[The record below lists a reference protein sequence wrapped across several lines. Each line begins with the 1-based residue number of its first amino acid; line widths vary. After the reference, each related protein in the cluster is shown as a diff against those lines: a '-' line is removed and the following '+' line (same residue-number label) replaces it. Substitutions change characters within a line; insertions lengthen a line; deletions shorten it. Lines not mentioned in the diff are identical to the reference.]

1 MGSYLSVY
9 NDTPFPNDPNELTRV
24 SHIAGDNQVV
34 CTLLNPWDRYIE
46 LHLIVIPKHAWCRAT
61 TPKMTLS
68 LCLRVRTSIK
78 HSSFGVKHYWQ
89 HRFTGPTD
97 NSNNVIH
104 LSDIFADTLNDWR
117 QRETRQQQ
125 NREREERERANR
137 EREEQKRREGEE
149 RARAEE
155 ERARREREERLRQE
169 AAERARVEQERI
181 KRERE
186 ERLKREAAE
195 RVRIEQERIKRE
207 REERQRQEAADRA
220 RLEQERIKKEREQQ
234 MRREAEER
242 ARKERFIA
250 ETERQ
255 RIAVQNELRS
265 TSNEKIK
272 KEANTM
278 QEAAETAFQA
288 TANQQKNELGQLNQ
302 IMASKIA
309 VEHEKASIAEVSQ
322 AVEFDEV
329 DLFGDILN
337 ELEGLDQACFSLEAK
352 LTMFAQDSSQIDV
365 SASVMNR
372 DMLMLQELRHE
383 TRGHVLQKIQF

>member
-181 KRERE
+181 K
-186 ERLKREAAE
+186 
-195 RVRIEQERIKRE
+195 
-207 REERQRQEAADRA
+207 
-220 RLEQERIKKEREQQ
+220 KEREQQ

-272 KEANTM
+272 KESNTM
-278 QEAAETAFQA
+278 QEAAETTFQA

-329 DLFGDILN
+329 DLFGDVLN